1 MAFPGKG
8 FQNRC
13 VILVAEVDCQ
23 RTEEVIAQVDRKF
36 YL

>member
-1 MAFPGKG
+1 MAFPGKS

-13 VILVAEVDCQ
+13 FILVAEVDCQ
-23 RTEEVIAQVDRKF
+23 HAEEVIAQVDRKF